1 MGFFNKINSKYSSR
15 EIKKELKILKE
26 TVNKKNNQLEEK
38 DRKISILIMEKR
50 ALEIEIEKLRKSIK
64 ELLQDKKNTNFD
76 ISREEF

>member
-1 MGFFNKINSKYSSR
+1 MGFFNKINGKYSSR

-26 TVNKKNNQLEEK
+26 IVNKKNNQLEEK

-76 ISREEF
+76 ISR

>member
-1 MGFFNKINSKYSSR
+1 MGFFNKINGKYSSR

-26 TVNKKNNQLEEK
+26 TVNKKNDQLEEK

-76 ISREEF
+76 ISR

>member
-1 MGFFNKINSKYSSR
+1 MGFFNKINGKYPSR
-15 EIKKELKILKE
+15 EIIKELKILKE

-76 ISREEF
+76 ISR

>member
-1 MGFFNKINSKYSSR
+1 MGLFNKINGKFSSR
-15 EIKKELKILKE
+15 EIIKELKILKE

-76 ISREEF
+76 ISR

>member
-1 MGFFNKINSKYSSR
+1 MGLFNKINGRLSSR
-15 EIKKELKILKE
+15 EIIKELKILKE

-76 ISREEF
+76 ISR

>member
-26 TVNKKNNQLEEK
+26 TVNKKNDQLEEK

-76 ISREEF
+76 ISR

>member
-1 MGFFNKINSKYSSR
+1 MGFFNKINGKYSSR

-76 ISREEF
+76 ISR